1 MRPSANIQN
10 HVLLVCSSHLLVK
23 KAKKCPFEAIDDT
36 IYEKAAKMIAFKT
49 TSYRL
54 HPWIRATW
62 LYYYDFFGCNNSY
75 NIDWLMTPY
84 HGHIM
89 KRHPSILFV

>member
-36 IYEKAAKMIAFKT
+36 VYEKAAKMIAFKT
-49 TSYRL
+49 TSYPFIHGSEL
-54 HPWIRATW
+54 
-62 LYYYDFFGCNNSY
+62 LGC
-75 NIDWLMTPY
+75 ITMTFWVVIIPT
-84 HGHIM
+84 I
-89 KRHPSILFV
+89 